1 MSDAESEVEVVEED
15 REFAK
20 LQQGM
25 NEPRQVR
32 KATVD
37 ETMQDWLAL
46 LRSDGDWS
54 LDDVA
59 ARPYQEISDDEMR
72 ERVRQLR
79 DTEDKH
85 E

>member
-1 MSDAESEVEVVEED
+1 MSDAEREAAVVEED
-15 REFAK
+15 DRYVK
-20 LQQGM
+20 IQQGM
-25 NEPRQVR
+25 REVNKVA
-32 KATVD
+32 KASPD
-37 ETMQDWLAL
+37 ETARDWVAL
-46 LRSDGDWS
+46 IAAGDWS

>member
-1 MSDAESEVEVVEED
+1 MSDAELEAAVVEED
-15 REFAK
+15 DRYVK
-20 LQQGM
+20 LQRGIR
-25 NEPRQVR
+25 EVDKVV
-32 KATVD
+32 KASID
-37 ETMQDWLAL
+37 ETARDWVAL
-46 LRSDGDWS
+46 IATGDWS

-79 DTEDKH
+79 DTEAKN

>member
-1 MSDAESEVEVVEED
+1 MSDAESELVVVEED

-25 NEPRQVR
+25 DEPQQVR

-37 ETMQDWLAL
+37 ETVQDWLAL

-54 LDDVA
+54 LSDVA
-59 ARPYQEISDDEMR
+59 ARPYQEVSDDEMR

-79 DTEDKH
+79 DTEDNH